1 MKVLVIGLGYV
12 GTVQAAALAERGHE
26 VTGIDIDLDK
36 VNSLHNGSI
45 PIYEPGLPE
54 LIKAGLK
61 NEHLTFLHL
70 SEVKDISFPVVFI
83 AVGTPPSP
91 FNGSADLS
99 QIQSAILWIKENVP
113 NGAVIVM
120 KSTVP
125 PGMGQCLI
133 NKFLK
138 KSKFS
143 YVSNPEFLREGQAVY
158 DWYHPDR
165 IVVGCQHQETGKI
178 IFSLY
183 SGIEAPV
190 LITDIKSAELIKYAS
205 NAFLAAKIS
214 FINEIA
220 NLCELIGADIE
231 FVSEGIGLDSR
242 IGKSFLKA
250 GIGYG
255 GSCFPKDVRALDYF
269 SSMNGYSFE
278 LLKSVISVNNRQ
290 RSLPV
295 KKLKEALGDLSGKK
309 VAVLGLAFKPNTDDV
324 REAPAIDIINM
335 LLNEGCEVHAYD
347 PVAVENTKKILPS
360 EVKFST
366 SMICAL
372 KAAQAAILTTEWE
385 EFVNFDWTSLNGIMS
400 PPCLIIDGRNALNY
414 PIILNSGLKY
424 AGIGRCVK

>member
-12 GTVQAAALAERGHE
+12 GSVQAAALAERGHK
-26 VTGIDIDLDK
+26 VTGVDIDLDK
-36 VNSLHNGSI
+36 VNSLRNGSI

-54 LIKAGLK
+54 LIKAGLQK
-61 NEHLTFLHL
+61 ERLTFLHL
-70 SEVKDISFPVVFI
+70 SEVKDFSFPAIFI

-99 QIQSAILWIKENVP
+99 QVQSAILWIKENVQ
-113 NGAVIVM
+113 NDAVIVM

-125 PGMGQCLI
+125 PGTGQCLI
-133 NKFLK
+133 SKYLK
-138 KSKFS
+138 ESSFS

-165 IVVGCQHQETGKI
+165 IVIGCQHREIGKVI
-178 IFSLY
+178 SSLY
-183 SGIEAPV
+183 DGIEAPV
-190 LITDIKSAELIKYAS
+190 LITDITSAELIKYAS
-205 NAFLAAKIS
+205 NAFLATKIS

-220 NLCELIGADIE
+220 NLCELVGADIE
-231 FVSEGIGLDSR
+231 LVSEGIGLDSR

-335 LLNEGCEVHAYD
+335 LLNEGCEVRAYD
-347 PVAVENTKKILPS
+347 PVAIGNAKKVLPS
-360 EVKFST
+360 EVKFSKDLFG
-366 SMICAL
+366 AL
-372 KAAQAAILTTEWE
+372 EGAQGAILSTEWE
-385 EFVNFDWTSLNGIMS
+385 EFLNIDWRNISSIMD
-400 PPCLIIDGRNALNY
+400 PPRLIIDGRNALQQKV
-414 PIILNSGLKY
+414 IQKY
-424 AGIGRCVK
+424 GIKYIGIGRAIK